1 MFLEWQIQIHGQNH
15 IVNLKMSSFSGK
27 GILMVD
33 KELPISLRRHLFG
46 QFSQNTF
53 EVQGM
58 KAEIKCNGFF
68 NPYVSLSLDEK
79 LIKCSTFCK

>member
-1 MFLEWQIQIHGQNH
+1 MEQRWQMQIDGQNH
-15 IVNLKMSSFSGK
+15 DVNLKMSSFPGK

-53 EVQGM
+53 EVKGA
-58 KAEIKCNGFF
+58 KAEIKCKGFF
-68 NPYVSLSLDEK
+68 NPYVSLYLDGT